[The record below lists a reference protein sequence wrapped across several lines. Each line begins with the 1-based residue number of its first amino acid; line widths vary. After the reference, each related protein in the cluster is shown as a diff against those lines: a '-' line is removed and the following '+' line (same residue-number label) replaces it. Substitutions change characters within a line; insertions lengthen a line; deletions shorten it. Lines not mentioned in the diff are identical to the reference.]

1 VLAGVRQRYSGV
13 KARGAF
19 VRYLDSQT
27 PGQNLDAQVNRL
39 RCRQA
44 GVRDAVGHEL
54 RDDKGAPL
62 DDMFF
67 ELSTKPVKRPSCSG
81 GRVRVWCE

>member
-1 VLAGVRQRYSGV
+1 VGQRYNGV

-19 VRYLDSQT
+19 VRYLDSQP
-27 PGQNLDAQVNRL
+27 PGQHLDVQVNRL

-44 GVRDAVGHEL
+44 GVRDAVGHDL

-62 DDMFF
+62 DDIFF
-67 ELSTKPVKRPSCSG
+67 EPSTKAIERPSCSG
-81 GRVRVWCE
+81 GRGQVWCE